1 MEVIGVV
8 SYEQGFFRKGLSWNF
23 MAIII
28 SVVNNKGGCGKS
40 TTTYSLADALGKKGR
55 RVLVIDMDPQCNTT
69 SILLPDNIRL
79 GKSLH
84 GIFSLKTPSEVI
96 ESFIYPTECK
106 NVVVIPNIPET
117 GSLEYGMVSSA
128 PGCFLDFRARLREY
142 AAKNL
147 DVALIDTPPNMG
159 PFVKCALYFSDYVIV
174 PIRAGSSFSVEG
186 LIKATNLIGEV
197 QEKGNPHLRL
207 LRLLIN
213 GLDKRT
219 AICKALTGEI
229 RQAFNDDQVF
239 KTEIPANTCFERAEA
254 MRETIF
260 QFDGSSPGAQA
271 FLELAE
277 EFISVTGG

>member
-1 MEVIGVV
+1 MG
-8 SYEQGFFRKGLSWNF
+8 
-23 MAIII
+23 IIV

-40 TTTYSLADALGKKGR
+40 TTTYNLADALGRKGR

-69 SILLPDNIRL
+69 SILLPENVQL
-79 GKSLH
+79 GKSLY
-84 GIFSLKTPSEVI
+84 GMLNSTAASEAI
-96 ESFIYPTECK
+96 DSFIYPTGCK

-117 GSLEYGMVSSA
+117 GSLESAMISRA
-128 PGCFLDFRARLREY
+128 PGCFLKIRERLRSY
-142 AAKNL
+142 ASKKL
-147 DVALIDTPPNMG
+147 DVAIIDTPPNMG
-159 PFVKCALYFSDYVIV
+159 PFVKCSLYSSDFVIV

-197 QEKGNPHLRL
+197 QEKGSPDLRF

-219 AICKALTGEI
+219 AICKALTGQI
-229 RQAFNDDQVF
+229 RQTFNEDQIF
-239 KTEIPANTCFERAEA
+239 ETEIPANTSFERAEA

-260 QFDGSSPGAQA
+260 QFDGRAAGALA
-271 FLELAE
+271 FRKLAE